1 MFSICSI
8 LRGMQA
14 ELFDFGLEG
23 RIRDIRDRLQ
33 AVFPEFEIETS
44 REPMAA
50 LIKSIISSR
59 TRDEVSLRAYNNL
72 RRLYP
77 NWGEMALA
85 TEAQIE
91 AAISAVTFAD
101 VKARQVLR
109 TLQAIAMRRPDF
121 DLGFLAGEPIDVA
134 LAWLKSLHGA
144 GPKVAAATLNFST
157 LEGRAFV
164 MDTHVLRVFRRLGL
178 IGQKAED
185 QAANDLVMAGLPA
198 WTAAELSD
206 LHVLVK
212 YLGQTVCRHNVA
224 GCRRCPVNT
233 LCAHALKRQPVAA

>member
-1 MFSICSI
+1 
-8 LRGMQA
+8 MQA

-23 RIRDIRDRLQ
+23 RIRAIRDRLKT
-33 AVFPEFEIETS
+33 AFGEFEYATS
-44 REPMAA
+44 REPMGA

-59 TRDEVSLRAYNNL
+59 TKDEVSLRAYNNL

-91 AAISAVTFAD
+91 AAISTVTFAD

-121 DLGFLAGEPIDVA
+121 DLGFLADEPIEAA

-144 GPKVAAATLNFST
+144 GPKVAAATMNFST
-157 LEGRAFV
+157 LECRAFV

-178 IGQKAED
+178 IGQKTED
-185 QAANDLVMAGLPA
+185 EKAYDLLMAALQG
-198 WTAAELSD
+198 WTSAELSD

-212 YLGQTVCRHNVA
+212 HLGQNLCRHNVA
-224 GCRRCPVNT
+224 GCRRCPVNR
-233 LCAHALKRQPVAA
+233 LCEHGLKRQPVAA